1 LNETRAIQLAKEAA
15 EEAGYPWNAM
25 TVTARRSRALLLFP
39 VWRVTSVLVEGD
51 RIVRATVPNSASH
64 ATGLEML
71 SRRGLSR
78 EDFRRRTARVIAQA
92 IVLAGIAFAT
102 ARYFAPSS
110 LFHDAAVA
118 AAFALLG
125 TFMIE
130 GYLGHRAFR
139 RHCEKTREGS

>member
-1 LNETRAIQLAKEAA
+1 MNETRAIQLAKEAA
-15 EEAGYPWNAM
+15 EEAGYPWNAR
-25 TVTARRSRALLLFP
+25 TVTAQRSRALLLFP
-39 VWRVTSVLVEGD
+39 VWRIDSVVAEGD

-64 ATGLEML
+64 ASGLEML
-71 SRRGLSR
+71 SKRGLSR
-78 EDFRRRTARVIAQA
+78 EGVRRRTARVIAQA

-110 LFHDAAVA
+110 LSHDAAVA

-139 RHCEKTREGS
+139 RHCENPRGGS